1 MIRRSLILSVVA
13 LTLARTRTLAQTS
26 CSVGG
31 QNGKCSPDVVLTG
44 PGTMTNPALLTLTVS
59 PTSSPLSPLSVAAT
73 MADMEVAAGV
83 ATPVSVSFSV
93 LGNRAWSVQISGA
106 SATWTASAGAW
117 ASKPVSDL
125 RWSLSPTGATT
136 AMSHTPA
143 TVTSG
148 AATAGSASMTVYLR
162 PAVHWATDL
171 PGTYTIGVVFT
182 LTTP

>member
-1 MIRRSLILSVVA
+1 MTSRSLVLWVA
-13 LTLARTRTLAQTS
+13 GPMLVATSSFAQTS

-31 QNGKCSPDVVLTG
+31 QNGKCSPDVILNT

-59 PTSSPLSPLSVAAT
+59 PTSSPLSPLSVTAT
-73 MADMEVAAGV
+73 MSDMEVAAGV

-93 LGNRAWSVQISGA
+93 QGNRAWSVQISGA
-106 SATWTASAGAW
+106 AATWTASAGAW

-125 RWSLSPTGATT
+125 RWSLSSTGATT
-136 AMSHTPA
+136 AMSLTPA
-143 TVTSG
+143 SVTSG
-148 AATAGSASMTVYLR
+148 AATSGSASTTVYLR